1 MISIIMPVYKAHKYI
16 YTAVESILNQSYSDI
31 ELILI
36 DDCGNDDSIEMV
48 KNNFN
53 DDRIKYY
60 YNEKNM
66 GIAYSRNRGIELAKG
81 EYIALMDD
89 DDIAPLNRLKDEVE
103 YLENHPDID
112 AIGGRYCAIDEDGNV
127 LRYSDDTLQNP
138 NYIKAC
144 LMFFDPL
151 GNGSMLFRK
160 RVVEENNIRF
170 MDDCQGMEDYRFW
183 VGFSKYGKITNLKE
197 VMLYWRDVKN
207 NETNRAI
214 NDRQNLRKT
223 KFAEIQRYAILSNGF
238 KFTNDELNFITT
250 MLPEGRLNNTAS
262 IEDVKRLHQLLVSMA
277 MQARDLGLDNF
288 EEIKVA
294 CRKQLSRRLE
304 YSEAWDI

>member
-1 MISIIMPVYKAHKYI
+1 MPVYKAHKYI

-36 DDCGNDDSIEMV
+36 DDYGNDDSIEMV

-66 GIAYSRNRGIELAKG
+66 GIAYSRNSGIELAKG

-183 VGFSKYGKITNLKE
+183 VDFSKYGKITNLKE

-223 KFAEIQRYAILSNGF
+223 KFAEIQKYAIASNGL
-238 KFTNDELNFITT
+238 KFTNDELDFITT

-262 IEDVKRLHQLLVSMA
+262 IDDVKRLHQLLVSMA

>member
-1 MISIIMPVYKAHKYI
+1 MPVYKAHKYI

-112 AIGGRYCAIDEDGNV
+112 AVGGRYCAIDEDGNV

-183 VGFSKYGKITNLKE
+183 VDFSKYGKITNLKE

-223 KFAEIQRYAILSNGF
+223 KFAEIQKYAILSNGF
-238 KFTNDELNFITT
+238 KFTNDELDFITT
-250 MLPEGRLNNTAS
+250 MLPEGRLNNTAR
-262 IEDVKRLHQLLVSMA
+262 IDDVKRLHKLLVSMA